1 MLDEERL
8 IDLQLRTFRLIS
20 TATVLLVTLSNA
32 GADLQAIAPFKQALK
47 EHILILIQNL
57 KTEK

>member
-8 IDLQLRTFRLIS
+8 RDLQLRTFQLIS
-20 TATVLLVTLSNA
+20 IATVLLVTLSNA
-32 GADLQAIAPFKQALK
+32 GADLQTIASFKQTLK
-47 EHILILIQNL
+47 DHISILIQNL